1 VKERRAVTDWS
12 GRQAVT
18 TLGSGEPGTADTRDR
33 TDPVYVYVYGRAG
46 RQEC

>member
-12 GRQAVT
+12 GRHAVT
-18 TLGSGEPGTADTRDR
+18 TLGKGEPGAAGTRDR
-33 TDPVYVYVYGRAG
+33 TDPVYVYGRAD